1 MDDHLFVNLRTACS
15 RFVTVGEMKI
25 SHFLHFFF
33 LPFPTSGSC
42 SLSAFTVIRA
52 TEDEDVLGVRALT
65 GAETS
70 VNVRCDIWHFS
81 LSVTNDSVFST

>member
-15 RFVTVGEMKI
+15 RFVTLREMKI
-25 SHFLHFFF
+25 SHFLHFS
-33 LPFPTSGSC
+33 PPTNTSGSR
-42 SLSAFTVIRA
+42 SLYTFTVIRA
-52 TEDEDVLGVRALT
+52 TEDGDVLGVRRVI